1 MHMMRAQRTLDVE
14 IIDENT
20 SSETDFP
27 LFIEVDDEEGKEEI
41 EEVVLNKESFRVI
54 HTELS
59 SGKIIMRNDGNMPLK
74 LRKLS
79 KILERPIC
87 SKRETQTFV
96 IMVKVNGQKA
106 IALLDSG
113 CTTDAVM
120 LELMRIVGL
129 KIYELKEQVLLQ
141 LSTRGSQSKIN
152 YGMKVCIKYGL
163 VESNQYFN
171 IVNINR
177 YNVTLGTVFMRK
189 HEIVLNFKRN
199 QVRIGDRELPIL
211 GKDADEYLQIHR
223 QACATE

>member
-14 IIDENT
+14 IIDENML
-20 SSETDFP
+20 SETDFP

-106 IALLDSG
+106 IALLDLG
-113 CTTDAVM
+113 CTNDTVM
-120 LELMRIVGL
+120 LELTRIVGL
-129 KIYELKEQVLLQ
+129 
-141 LSTRGSQSKIN
+141 
-152 YGMKVCIKYGL
+152 
-163 VESNQYFN
+163 
-171 IVNINR
+171 
-177 YNVTLGTVFMRK
+177 
-189 HEIVLNFKRN
+189 
-199 QVRIGDRELPIL
+199 
-211 GKDADEYLQIHR
+211 
-223 QACATE
+223 